1 MLAPQVPQREP
12 NLPAAA
18 APPVQTIKSDFPDR
32 TLSGLGGVNTGRDA
46 AEFILLGSHTVQAR
60 PGRCE
65 ATCALHLPF
74 SGQTGFCQQGRRSP
88 AVGCFV
94 HICEAQRCRQQQALM
109 ASALR
114 FLPCACRCAPGSCC
128 TATRWSRSCAADCR
142 QAGAARLPSA
152 APTAPALC
160 AQRRPSAPVVL
171 GCWAA
176 FLGPWPFTMASTYLL
191 QAFMEQH
198 NFESLEDFRG
208 ASLSYFTTH
217 HELVRPSAYNL
228 NAWCSNHAATPRPGS
243 SARRLLGK
251 LLTGLPANSRAWR
264 RCAVKSSNGAR
275 WEAWH

>member
-109 ASALR
+109 ASACGSCPAPAGVHRRDAVRLPNGQEAVR
-114 FLPCACRCAPGSCC
+114 RPAGKPGGPFAPHRTCCPCALCPVSRHWCPLSLAAGQHGTAPGPPPCPPPPSFRPLWSS
-128 TATRWSRSCAADCR
+128 TTLRRWKT
-142 QAGAARLPSA
+142 SA
-152 APTAPALC
+152 APRCRTSPPTTSWCAPA
-160 AQRRPSAPVVL
+160 P
-171 GCWAA
+171 
-176 FLGPWPFTMASTYLL
+176 
-191 QAFMEQH
+191 
-198 NFESLEDFRG
+198 
-208 ASLSYFTTH
+208 
-217 HELVRPSAYNL
+217 
-228 NAWCSNHAATPRPGS
+228 AT
-243 SARRLLGK
+243 
-251 LLTGLPANSRAWR
+251 
-264 RCAVKSSNGAR
+264 
-275 WEAWH
+275 